1 MLCLR
6 SLKSQICILF
16 LYKFVVYVLL
26 LKTRTTWCWN
36 FFRKAQYPR
45 IALLL
50 SALDVVVMFSFDK
63 RVCFSLNYWSRA
75 TQYSWH
81 TFPLFFVKHDCSCK
95 YSAHFCVLITAL
107 YMIRRITLI
116 IQRLNHSFSRT
127 VVRKVRVF
135 KTVFFSCCFHETVKF
150 VNSHCVGFEP
160 TFIKVFCSMIN
171 TQIKGPWSL
180 RFSDKRK

>member
-6 SLKSQICILF
+6 RLKSQICILF

-26 LKTRTTWCWN
+26 LKTRTSWCWN
-36 FFRKAQYPR
+36 FFRKAQHPR

-50 SALDVVVMFSFDK
+50 SALDFVVMFSFDK
-63 RVCFSLNYWSRA
+63 RVCFSLKYWSRA
-75 TQYSWH
+75 TQYFWH
-81 TFPLFFVKHDCSCK
+81 TFPLFFVKHDCSYK

-107 YMIRRITLI
+107 YMIRRITFI

-127 VVRKVRVF
+127 VVRKVRVV
-135 KTVFFSCCFHETVKF
+135 KTVFFSCCFHETV
-150 VNSHCVGFEP
+150 NSHCIGFEP
-160 TFIKVFCSMIN
+160 TFTKVFCSMIN

>member
-1 MLCLR
+1 M
-6 SLKSQICILF
+6 LF

-36 FFRKAQYPR
+36 FFRKAQHPR

-50 SALDVVVMFSFDK
+50 SAFDFVST

-81 TFPLFFVKHDCSCK
+81 TFPLFFVKDDCSCK

-107 YMIRRITLI
+107 YMIRRNTLI
-116 IQRLNHSFSRT
+116 IQCLNHSFSRT
-127 VVRKVRVF
+127 VVRKVRVV
-135 KTVFFSCCFHETVKF
+135 KTVFFSYCFHETVKF
-150 VNSHCVGFEP
+150 VNSHCIGFEP
-160 TFIKVFCSMIN
+160 TFIRVFCSMIN
-171 TQIKGPWSL
+171 T
-180 RFSDKRK
+180 R